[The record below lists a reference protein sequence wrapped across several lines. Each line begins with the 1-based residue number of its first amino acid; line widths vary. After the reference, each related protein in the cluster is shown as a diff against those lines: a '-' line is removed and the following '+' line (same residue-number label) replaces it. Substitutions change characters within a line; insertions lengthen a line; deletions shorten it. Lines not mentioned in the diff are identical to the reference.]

1 MKKSTMILAICALSI
16 VFIGSAFAQTTT
28 QSFNLAVNNIY
39 KIGVSGNP
47 SDMIISTAVP
57 GSDPTPVTNNSTTY
71 NFTTNA
77 KANGG
82 AKITASLAPALAS
95 GYTLKIALDG
105 GTAVDIS
112 TAAKDAVT
120 NIAAGYYNGK
130 TIDYTFSATAA
141 AGPLTS
147 TAEVVTFTVAGQ

>member
-16 VFIGSAFAQTTT
+16 VFVGFAFAQTAT
-28 QSFNLAVNNIY
+28 QTFNLAVNSIY
-39 KIGVSGNP
+39 RISVSGSP
-47 SDMIISTAVP
+47 ADMTIANATA
-57 GSDPTPVTNNSTTY
+57 GADPDPVTNSATTY

-82 AKITASLAPALAS
+82 AKITASLAPALTS
-95 GYTLKIALDG
+95 GYTLKVALDG

-120 NIAAGYYNGK
+120 NIAAGYYNAK
-130 TIDYTFSATAA
+130 TISYTFSATAA
-141 AGPLTS
+141 AGPLSS
-147 TAEVVTFTVAGQ
+147 TGETVTLTVAGQ